1 MFFVFILLLFG
12 TTTTKQNTLPF
23 KGSPIIC
30 IWVNEC
36 SGLTWCI
43 FYLSLFFCIRL
54 CVCICLTFALI
65 CIGVTACNMAQHCG
79 EWLFATSKNFKGCW
93 LLDALNI
100 MWKTSLL
107 RTLIV
112 RTQTVLA
119 VSKLSALVSHYITSS
134 VSNVNGPKNVTMHF
148 LSVAT
153 EVPKWRGRSSSS
165 IFSISVFKW
174 PGTLQQK
181 KFTVVRHP
189 CRLTTLPSN
198 TRVSLSWDLTL
209 IPISLG
215 RHPEETRAF
224 LMSARSLEMLRDTS
238 EVISSITMFS
248 FEITSKREIVFL
260 SWSLLAKSSRWKKIH
275 SDEKSQEAS
284 IQFLMIVA
292 KVTADICKRG
302 KAIRVSVERESE

>member
-1 MFFVFILLLFG
+1 
-12 TTTTKQNTLPF
+12 
-23 KGSPIIC
+23 
-30 IWVNEC
+30 
-36 SGLTWCI
+36 
-43 FYLSLFFCIRL
+43 
-54 CVCICLTFALI
+54 
-65 CIGVTACNMAQHCG
+65 MAQHCG

-174 PGTLQQK
+174 PWTLQQK

-260 SWSLLAKSSRWKKIH
+260 SWSLLARETPRVQDDKRPTLMKSLKKL
-275 SDEKSQEAS
+275 
-284 IQFLMIVA
+284 QFN
-292 KVTADICKRG
+292 
-302 KAIRVSVERESE
+302 S